1 MRKLCGGPEVTIVS
15 ILFSKCIFPNKRPM
29 VLLHKNG
36 HRDKQVLLP
45 KKGFVLLFS
54 DLGIELIIFLVY
66 AFFEKKEAS

>member
-1 MRKLCGGPEVTIVS
+1 
-15 ILFSKCIFPNKRPM
+15 M